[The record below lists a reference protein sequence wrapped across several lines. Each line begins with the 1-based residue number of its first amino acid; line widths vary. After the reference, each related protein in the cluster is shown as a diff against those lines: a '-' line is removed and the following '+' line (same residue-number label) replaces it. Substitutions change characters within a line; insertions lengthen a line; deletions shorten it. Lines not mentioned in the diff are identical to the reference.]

1 MRNHSYITR
10 KGYQLQ
16 LDAFACQSLLYITYP
31 RQAVVKVENDASSQ
45 SMWIFTDEG
54 GREARRERQVGQGE
68 DRKGCRRED
77 MEVRAEQ
84 GHSSLFSQDAVTFGQ
99 RMFPVSPR

>member
-1 MRNHSYITR
+1 MRRSRTGQNQAELGRNKQGQTGTCRNGRDGARRGGAQRGR
-10 KGYQLQ
+10 KG
-16 LDAFACQSLLYITYP
+16 T
-31 RQAVVKVENDASSQ
+31 
-45 SMWIFTDEG
+45 
-54 GREARRERQVGQGE
+54 GE